1 MVPTV
6 LQICLLSGRKWELTS
21 YCDELGFG
29 STPVILAHICVSFV
43 SLFQV
48 VDKHL
53 SILAKEHLET
63 KFVKLDAEKSPFLCE
78 RLRIFMLP
86 TIAIIKN
93 GKAEDYVVGFDELGG
108 SDDFGTEV
116 LEERL
121 ARTGVIFADGLGGDG
136 ASRRKAKGPS
146 EEKRSIRKGG
156 AQDDGSDD
164 DDE

>member
-1 MVPTV
+1 MWSF
-6 LQICLLSGRKWELTS
+6 LL
-21 YCDELGFG
+21 
-29 STPVILAHICVSFV
+29 V
-43 SLFQV
+43 QV

-63 KFVKLDAEKSPFLCE
+63 KFLKLDAEKSPFLCE

-108 SDDFGTEV
+108 KDDFGTEV

-121 ARTGVIFADGLGGDG
+121 ARTGVIFADGMSGDG
-136 ASRRKAKGPS
+136 GSKWRGKP
-146 EEKRSIRKGG
+146 EEKRSIRQGRR
-156 AQDDGSDD
+156 DDGSDD
-164 DDE
+164 DDDD

>member
-1 MVPTV
+1 MWSF
-6 LQICLLSGRKWELTS
+6 LL
-21 YCDELGFG
+21 
-29 STPVILAHICVSFV
+29 V
-43 SLFQV
+43 QV

-63 KFVKLDAEKSPFLCE
+63 KFLKLDAEKSPFLCE

-108 SDDFGTEV
+108 KDDFGTEV

-121 ARTGVIFADGLGGDG
+121 ARTGVIFADGMSGDG
-136 ASRRKAKGPS
+136 AGKRRGKP
-146 EEKRSIRKGG
+146 EEKRSIRQGRR
-156 AQDDGSDD
+156 DDGSDD
-164 DDE
+164 DDDD